1 MDNNQKVHTIESLAT
16 YNSEKQL
23 FFDAEIGKIIKAIN
37 IYGRYDVSR
46 IYPILRTAF
55 EVGSEIPFEQGH
67 TNKEVAKSLRA
78 ICAGAFP
85 SSTSITGF
93 QSFDGLPCS
102 TPTQVSTYLKRTQD
116 EIATRT
122 IKPLIGIYDE
132 AIKFLAVC
140 TEQDFENPL
149 ILNLAN
155 ACRAFEEASQ
165 CILNLAI
172 S

>member
-1 MDNNQKVHTIESLAT
+1 MHHTKETLSK
-16 YNSEKQL
+16 YDSEKQL
-23 FFDAEIGKIIKAIN
+23 FFDEAKGKIIKSYDIEE
-37 IYGRYDVSR
+37 YEDVSK

-55 EVGSEIPFEQGH
+55 EVGNDIPFEQAH
-67 TNKEVAKSLRA
+67 VNPAIAISLRA

-85 SSTSITGF
+85 SSTSKTGF

-102 TPTQVSTYLKRTQD
+102 TPTQVASYLKKTRD

-132 AIKFLAVC
+132 AIKLLAVC

-155 ACRAFEEASQ
+155 ACQAFEEASQ
-165 CILNLAI
+165 
-172 S
+172 